1 MEKINSLQ
9 NRKVKEW
16 ASLQQKKYRDIQ
28 GRFLI
33 EGKHLIQEAL
43 EAGCVEAIL
52 YSDDQPFD
60 FDNPGIR
67 PVRCILRCAAFRCF
81 LHGTKHG

>member
-16 ASLQQKKYRDIQ
+16 ASLQQKKHRDEQ

-33 EGKHLIQEAL
+33 EGEHLIQEAL
-43 EAGCVEAIL
+43 DAGCVESII
-52 YSDDQPFD
+52 YSDDQPFA
-60 FDNPGIR
+60 FDQVYEVTDAIMKKLSRNPSG
-67 PVRCILRCAAFRCF
+67 AQ
-81 LHGTKHG
+81 